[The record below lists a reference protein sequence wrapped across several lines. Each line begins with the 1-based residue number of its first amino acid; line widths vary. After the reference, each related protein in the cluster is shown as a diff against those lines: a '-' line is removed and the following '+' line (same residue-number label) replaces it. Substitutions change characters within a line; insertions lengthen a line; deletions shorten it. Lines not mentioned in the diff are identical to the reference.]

1 MKRVSKLLLTFVLV
15 LSLMTGCVKYDVS
28 MEVKDDKSVTLEILY
43 GMEIDTSMM
52 EDDTDTSTDD
62 DYYFED
68 DSDYEEE
75 EEDSSVSV
83 EDYKYLEEAG
93 YKVEEYKEETEDKV
107 LGGVKITKTFKN
119 IDDITSD
126 KKIEVDFQKLFE
138 EENKDKLKDVKFFYK
153 EDGNYKANLIFD
165 FSTDDGMDYSS
176 YQSMFDLKYSIK
188 LPTEAVSNNAKTV
201 SEDKKELTWEFEYGK
216 KNTVEFAFK
225 LANNTIYIII
235 GAVAGV
241 AVLAVLVVV
250 MTRKPKPVNMSVAP
264 VQQSLQ
270 PTPGAPDLLAAEP
283 VAPVAPAAPQIDP
296 FAAQP
301 VQPMVDGP
309 AISFDAPAQPV
320 IEAPAAPVMPAAP
333 VVEAPVAPVA
343 PEVAPA
349 PVMEAPVAPVA
360 AAPVVEAP
368 VAPVAHE
375 VVAAPVMEAPAAP
388 VAPATPVVET
398 PVAPVAPE
406 QNNNGVM

>member
-75 EEDSSVSV
+75 EDDSSVSV

-283 VAPVAPAAPQIDP
+283 VAPAAPQIDP

-320 IEAPAAPVMPAAP
+320 IEAPVAPVAPVAAAP

-360 AAPVVEAP
+360 
-368 VAPVAHE
+368 
-375 VVAAPVMEAPAAP
+375 PAA
-388 VAPATPVVET
+388 PVVET